1 MRTLAL
7 AAVQTSPTSGDVPG
21 TWKKF
26 ADQVRGIR
34 STFPDVQLVVF
45 PELYLAAVDQLLEET
60 HDYAEQVAVTVPGE
74 LTDRLGDLARET
86 GLWLVP
92 GTVYERGED
101 GAVYNTA
108 LVVNPDG
115 ELVSTYRKCFP
126 WQPFEATTP
135 GRELVVFD
143 MPGVG
148 RLGLAIC
155 YDGSFPETYRQLAWF
170 GAELV
175 LQPTLTATRDRDL
188 ELVLARANAI
198 FNQVYVVSV
207 NASGPHG
214 LGQSLIVDPEG
225 PCAPAGWRQ
234 RGGDHRRVGP
244 RCRHAGPPL
253 RNVRAQSP
261 MGPDGRTWPAP
272 VPAHVRRRL
281 PTAASWR
288 HLRGAVHVIGHCRTG
303 CRAATRG
310 RLARAPA

>member
-7 AAVQTSPTSGDVPG
+7 AAVQTSPASGDVPG

-60 HDYAEQVAVTVPGE
+60 HDYAEQVAVSVPGE
-74 LTDRLGDLARET
+74 LTNRLGDLARET

-108 LVVNPDG
+108 LVLNPEG

-135 GRELVVFD
+135 GHEMVVFD

-225 PCAPAGWRQ
+225 LVRQQAGGNEEVIIDVLDLDAVTRVHRFGTFGLNRVWDQMDDHGPHLSLPMYGGGYRPRP
-234 RGGDHRRVGP
+234 RGD
-244 RCRHAGPPL
+244 
-253 RNVRAQSP
+253 
-261 MGPDGRTWPAP
+261 TK
-272 VPAHVRRRL
+272 
-281 PTAASWR
+281 
-288 HLRGAVHVIGHCRTG
+288 
-303 CRAATRG
+303 
-310 RLARAPA
+310 